1 MTIMKSCRKGSWL
14 VVFFILF
21 LSNCSSSPFQ
31 PHLPDAQLIANFQAH
46 KVEFE
51 RLRQMVIE
59 DKELTMVNYHWP
71 DPDDPKPS
79 ECSQER
85 AAEYRKLFSQLN
97 LPWGI
102 SAPSDR
108 DWIKFGAS
116 AQGGRS
122 AHASTKGYLYTSKRP
137 ENLVDSLDNISL
149 QEVPI
154 GVWNRH
160 IEGNWYIHFNGH

>member
-21 LSNCSSSPFQ
+21 LSNCSSSPYQ
-31 PHLPDAQLIANFQAH
+31 PHLPDAQLIANFHAH
-46 KVEFE
+46 KEEFE

-59 DKELTMVNYHWP
+59 DKGLTMVNDLWP
-71 DPDDPKPS
+71 APDDPKPS

-102 SAPSDR
+102 SATLDR
-108 DWIKFGAS
+108 DRIEFGAS
-116 AQGGRS
+116 AQGQKY
-122 AHASTKGYLYTSKRP
+122 HASTKGYLYTSRRP
-137 ENLVDSLDNISL
+137 ENLVDSLDNISSQDL
-149 QEVPI
+149 PI
-154 GVWNRH
+154 GAWNRH
-160 IEGNWYIHFNGH
+160 IEGNWYIHFYGY